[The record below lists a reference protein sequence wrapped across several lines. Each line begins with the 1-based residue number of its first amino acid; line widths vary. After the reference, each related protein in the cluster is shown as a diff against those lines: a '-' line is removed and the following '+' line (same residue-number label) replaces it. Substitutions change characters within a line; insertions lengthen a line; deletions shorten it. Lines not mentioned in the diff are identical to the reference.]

1 MTDQWW
7 GICSSCWN
15 PDPLL
20 PSMQHIVEKITEI
33 VRFFMHASLRIIN
46 LSEQSASS
54 SSDPTQDVC
63 GSIE

>member
-1 MTDQWW
+1 
-7 GICSSCWN
+7 
-15 PDPLL
+15 
-20 PSMQHIVEKITEI
+20 MQHIVEKITEI